1 MDTKLSLSCK
11 EWLEKKYPEIS
22 EGSEEKKDCFCSSF
36 DLPADMNYGYPTP
49 DFSEADIPLDEG
61 IDYEGDLSSNL
72 EEFRSNSAI
81 STQSLCSALGSHM
94 EIRAKS
100 MCLLCDFIVP
110 VTPHR
115 VTLT

>member
-1 MDTKLSLSCK
+1 
-11 EWLEKKYPEIS
+11 
-22 EGSEEKKDCFCSSF
+22 
-36 DLPADMNYGYPTP
+36 MNYGYPTP
-49 DFSEADIPLDEG
+49 DFSDVDIPLDEG

-72 EEFRSNSAI
+72 EKFRSSSAI

-100 MCLLCDFIVP
+100 MCILCHFIAP

-115 VTLT
+115 ITLTYESSTKNKNKSTSLFF

>member
-1 MDTKLSLSCK
+1 
-11 EWLEKKYPEIS
+11 
-22 EGSEEKKDCFCSSF
+22 
-36 DLPADMNYGYPTP
+36 MNYGYPTP
-49 DFSEADIPLDEG
+49 DFLEADIPLDEG
-61 IDYEGDLSSNL
+61 IDYDGDLSSNL

-100 MCLLCDFIVP
+100 MCLLCYFIAS
-110 VTPHR
+110 VTLYR